1 MIVIDASVVNKF
13 FLPYEDGR
21 DKALGIL
28 KRHIQKID
36 EIIVPD
42 LLFYEVANTLATK
55 TSIPQDQISK
65 SLTKLDK
72 VKLNI
77 FHPTIDHINRA
88 AIFAKQYRVSVYD
101 AIYAILAQEKK
112 CNLVT
117 ADEKFVKQT
126 KQDFITPLGSMLVK

>member
-13 FLPYEDGR
+13 FLPYENDR
-21 DKALGIL
+21 SKALNIL

-55 TSIPQDQISK
+55 TSIPLDQISK

-72 VKLNI
+72 IKLNI

-101 AIYAILAQEKK
+101 AIYAIIAQEKK

-126 KQDFITPLGSMLVK
+126 KQGFIALLRSIVVE